1 MLADAI
7 SAENLRLTRNR
18 STLFWGFLFIPILAL
33 VAEIIGQAFMRSEMP
48 AELRLLPVDMANQ
61 LVSAFGEA
69 GGGLTVL
76 LSLIGAAVLF
86 AGDYRWETWRL
97 LTPRASRLNLFTAK
111 AVVFSAWA
119 LVTVILIGLAD
130 AAVAWGGAL
139 IHGNTI
145 EFSLGLGEFARQLVA
160 VTLVSW
166 LQLLFAGFLAA
177 LAATATRSMLAAIMI
192 PIGVMI
198 GQAILQAR
206 YPIQDAG
213 AEWWKIW
220 LIPGHA
226 FEYARVYLAGVET
239 LPGQTVD
246 AVAGL
251 GGLGGM
257 LSWLVIAFAGA
268 LAVFLRQDLSKE

>member
-33 VAEIIGQAFMRSEMP
+33 VAEIIGQLFMRQEMP
-48 AELRLLPVDMANQ
+48 AQLRLLPVDMADQ

-69 GGGLTVL
+69 GGVLTIL

-97 LTPRASRLNLFTAK
+97 ISPRASRTHLFAAK

-119 LVTVILIGLAD
+119 LLTIILIGLFD
-130 AAVAWGGAL
+130 AGVGWVGAL
-139 IHGNTI
+139 VGGNRI
-145 EFSLGLGEFARQLVA
+145 EFGLGMGEFVRQILA
-160 VTLVSW
+160 VTFVSW
-166 LQLLFAGFLAA
+166 IQLLFAGGLAA

-198 GQAILQAR
+198 GQAALQAR
-206 YPIQDAG
+206 YPIADAA
-213 AEWWKIW
+213 AEWWKIL
-220 LIPGHA
+220 LIPGNA
-226 FEYARVYLAGVET
+226 FEYARIFLAGVET
-239 LPGQTVD
+239 LPGQTIET
-246 AVAGL
+246 VAGVSGL
-251 GGLGGM
+251 AGIALWLLVGIGGG
-257 LSWLVIAFAGA
+257 
-268 LAVFLRQDLSKE
+268 LAVFLKQDLSKE

>member
-48 AELRLLPVDMANQ
+48 AQLRLLPVDMANQ

-166 LQLLFAGFLAA
+166 LQLLFAGGLAA

-206 YPIQDAG
+206 YPIQDAA